1 MRANQTEYLFSVNTR
16 TPPTMTVDSG
26 EEFTVEVRGAFDDI
40 EDISAVPTPFTPACD
55 GHPLAPI
62 TGPIVVRGAKP
73 GDVVAIDL
81 IELTPFGSG
90 KSAILR
96 DFGVLRREFP
106 EPMAVSSEVRDG
118 RAWFGGRIPLPL
130 NPNLGTISTMP
141 PEGYKPSYAGAY
153 GGDFDQKDAGQGS
166 RIYLPVL
173 VEDALVFFGDP
184 HAAISDGIITGT
196 GIECGMSVRA
206 RITLVRDRVLER
218 PIIVQGE
225 AVHFVGVGPSVE
237 EATEDA
243 ARRAVGFAVARTGLS
258 REEAYMLLSIIGELR
273 VGTSPRPVMATRL
286 IVPEEPLRAAGWN
299 GELP

>member
-1 MRANQTEYLFSVNTR
+1 MPEYLFSVNTR

-26 EEFTVEVRGAFDDI
+26 EEFTVEVRGAFDNI

-62 TGPIVVRGAKP
+62 AGPIVVRGAKP

-106 EPMAVSSEVRDG
+106 EPMAVSSDVRDG

-166 RIYLPVL
+166 RVYLPVL

-196 GIECGMSVRA
+196 GIECSKNVRA
-206 RITLVRDRVLER
+206 RITLMKDKI
-218 PIIVQGE
+218 P
-225 AVHFVGVGPSVE
+225 
-237 EATEDA
+237 
-243 ARRAVGFAVARTGLS
+243 
-258 REEAYMLLSIIGELR
+258 
-273 VGTSPRPVMATRL
+273 
-286 IVPEEPLRAAGWN
+286 RAADHRSGRCSSFCRGRSECRRSN
-299 GELP
+299 RRRRSPGCRLCGRTNRCCATNRMRTARQSG

>member
-1 MRANQTEYLFSVNTR
+1 MRASRTEYLFSVNAH
-16 TPPTMTVDSG
+16 TPPTMTIDSG
-26 EEFTVEVRGAFDDI
+26 EEFTVEVRGALDDV
-40 EDISAVPTPFTPACD
+40 EDIRAVPTPFTPACD

-62 TGPIVVRGAKP
+62 TGPIVVREAKP

-81 IELTPFGSG
+81 IQLTPFGVG

-106 EPMAVSSEVRDG
+106 EPIAVSSEVREG

-153 GGDFDQKDAGQGS
+153 GGDFDQKDAGQAS
-166 RIYLPVL
+166 RVYLPVL

-196 GIECGMSVRA
+196 GIECA
-206 RITLVRDRVLER
+206 
-218 PIIVQGE
+218 
-225 AVHFVGVGPSVE
+225 
-237 EATEDA
+237 
-243 ARRAVGFAVARTGLS
+243 
-258 REEAYMLLSIIGELR
+258 
-273 VGTSPRPVMATRL
+273 
-286 IVPEEPLRAAGWN
+286 
-299 GELP
+299 